1 MHVHQVDLETKVLH
15 PPHAGAT
22 PALGREE
29 GCALRLPPQ
38 EQEEQEVV
46 KVRGG
51 GKHQQEGE
59 EEDKGKSVREEEEE
73 EEEEASSRASFR
85 LCQLLWRTCVCRV
98 GLVQGWG
105 GRVGRGVGAL

>member
-1 MHVHQVDLETKVLH
+1 MTSCCVLTKCPAVRPLGHPSTH
-15 PPHAGAT
+15 PP
-22 PALGREE
+22 
-29 GCALRLPPQ
+29 
-38 EQEEQEVV
+38 
-46 KVRGG
+46 
-51 GKHQQEGE
+51 QEGE